1 MTRPLAL
8 GLAAA
13 LSLAAPA
20 SAQRLGVTAG
30 ANFGSLTDAQTV
42 NLRSSTGYHVGV
54 FGGAT
59 AGTVGVRAAVLYL
72 HAGDA
77 SFVCPDDQFCTLEV
91 KPEVAVDVVSVPVDL
106 QLRFPLAVAAVYVGA
121 GPDLRFPLN
130 DGRPVFDTRSVN
142 VAATG
147 LVGAEL
153 SNVFLELRYAA
164 DVTGYARDLDLVDS
178 DTDYKLNTF
187 MVRLGVG
194 I

>member
-1 MTRPLAL
+1 MLRLSVLVLVLA
-8 GLAAA
+8 
-13 LSLAAPA
+13 AAPA

-30 ANFGSLTDAQTV
+30 ANFGSFADAQSADLST
-42 NLRSSTGYHVGV
+42 STGYHVGA
-54 FGGAT
+54 FAGAA
-59 AGTVGVRAAVLYL
+59 AGSVGVRAAVLYL

-77 SFVCPDDQFCTLEV
+77 TFVCPEGQFCTLEAR
-91 KPEVAVDVVSVPVDL
+91 PEVAVDLVSVPVDL

-130 DGRPVFDTRSVN
+130 SGRPVFDTRSVN

-147 LVGAEL
+147 LVGAEF

-164 DVTGYARDLDLVDS
+164 DVTGYAEGLGVVAG

-187 MVRLGVG
+187 VVRVGVG

>member
-1 MTRPLAL
+1 MFRLSLLAL
-8 GLAAA
+8 CLA
-13 LSLAAPA
+13 AAPA

-77 SFVCPDDQFCTLEV
+77 SAVCPEGRVCGAV
-91 KPEVAVDVVSVPVDL
+91 VREVAVDVVSVPVDL

>member
-1 MTRPLAL
+1 MLR
-8 GLAAA
+8 
-13 LSLAAPA
+13 LSLLLVALAAAPA

-30 ANFGSLTDAQTV
+30 AGFGSLTDARAADLST
-42 NLRSSTGYHVGV
+42 STGYHVGV
-54 FGGAT
+54 FGGAS
-59 AGTVGVRAAVLYL
+59 AGAVGVRAAVLYL

-77 SFVCPDDQFCTLEV
+77 VESCPPDLFCTQDL
-91 KPEVAVDVVSVPVDL
+91 KREVAVDLVSVPVDL

-130 DGRPVFDTRSVN
+130 SGRPVFDTRSVN

-147 LVGAEL
+147 VAGAEL

-164 DVTGYARDLDLVDS
+164 DVTGYAEDVGAVTS

-187 MVRLGVG
+187 MVRVGVG